1 MVKSKNSRS
10 IVPVE
15 TTTATTKSVE
25 AAAAT
30 TTRTQDVDM
39 MPPEPIE
46 IETTNFKTSW
56 DPTDSADNSNNSKQ
70 KTVLISPKKSAA
82 EEKSL
87 PNRAESIKSELQKR
101 FEEKQKKEEQSASPK
116 KKAN

>member
-10 IVPVE
+10 VVPVE
-15 TTTATTKSVE
+15 TTTSATTKSVE
-25 AAAAT
+25 TAAAAAT
-30 TTRTQDVDM
+30 TTHDVDM

-46 IETTNFKTSW
+46 VETTNFKTSW
-56 DPTDSADNSNNSKQ
+56 DPTDSAHNSNNSKQ
-70 KTVLISPKKSAA
+70 KTVLISPKKSA